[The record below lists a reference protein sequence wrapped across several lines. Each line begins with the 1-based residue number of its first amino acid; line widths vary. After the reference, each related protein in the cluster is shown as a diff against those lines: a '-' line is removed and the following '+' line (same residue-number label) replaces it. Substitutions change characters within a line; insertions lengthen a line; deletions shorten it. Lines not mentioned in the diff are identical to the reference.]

1 MTAILEINDTELV
14 LHRNGQRLY
23 RAPAVAIVAPTGLI
37 FGEAALRQARI
48 FPRQTNQQYLSR
60 LTPDPLPHPTRD
72 AANFADLVYHQ
83 LKEVAATCT
92 DDVVLAV
99 PGTLD
104 ADALGVLLGICQ
116 EAGLTVSGFVDSA
129 VAAVSTCPAP
139 DPVRYLDLYLQHIN
153 VTELTVNSEVRRT
166 RAFEVRECGLSN
178 LLDSLVNLI
187 ADRFVRETRFDPLVT
202 ADTEQQLY
210 NQVYDWMNGH
220 HNTDIT
226 VDIQHADQRRR
237 VEVQRTA
244 LEQKAAQRYTRLLES
259 LDGGVGILLSGRTSR
274 LPGLLGCLRGAGL
287 SVNVMSIDAVTEG
300 CTRHLEEIHCGGGD
314 LHLITRLPH
323 GHSPVAPIPVVDAQ
337 PTHLL
342 HDNRACTPETCSG
355 LPLRVDEGGLWL
367 RPAPGVTVNGI
378 KRGEEVRVQLGDVID
393 TAAGSYRAIRVD
405 G

>member
-1 MTAILEINDTELV
+1 
-14 LHRNGQRLY
+14 
-23 RAPAVAIVAPTGLI
+23 
-37 FGEAALRQARI
+37 
-48 FPRQTNQQYLSR
+48 
-60 LTPDPLPHPTRD
+60 
-72 AANFADLVYHQ
+72 
-83 LKEVAATCT
+83 
-92 DDVVLAV
+92 
-99 PGTLD
+99 
-104 ADALGVLLGICQ
+104 
-116 EAGLTVSGFVDSA
+116 

-139 DPVRYLDLYLQHIN
+139 DPVRYLDLHLQHIN

-210 NQVYDWMNGH
+210 NQVYDWMNGP

-287 SVNVMSIDAVTEG
+287 SVDVMSIDAVTEG
-300 CTRHLEEIHCGGGD
+300 CTRHLEQIHCGGGD

-323 GHSPVAPIPVVDAQ
+323 GHSPVAPIPVVDTQ

-342 HDNRACTPETCSG
+342 HDNRACTPETCRD

-378 KRGEEVRVQLGDVID
+378 RRGEEVRVQLGDVID